1 MKKKTN
7 IGKMTSK
14 YICLIVQILI
24 KKKGVAKI
32 IAHIIFDISN
42 IKTYSLFNCVYCI
55 CRTYGKIHRLV
66 QIMHVHVINTSPQC
80 IFNA

>member
-24 KKKGVAKI
+24 KKGRSK
-32 IAHIIFDISN
+32 DNSTYN
-42 IKTYSLFNCVYCI
+42 I
-55 CRTYGKIHRLV
+55 
-66 QIMHVHVINTSPQC
+66 
-80 IFNA
+80 

>member
-42 IKTYSLFNCVYCI
+42 IKTYSLFNCVHCI

>member
-42 IKTYSLFNCVYCI
+42 IKTYSLFNCVYVGLMVRSI
-55 CRTYGKIHRLV
+55 D
-66 QIMHVHVINTSPQC
+66 
-80 IFNA
+80 

>member
-24 KKKGVAKI
+24 KKGVAKI

-42 IKTYSLFNCVYCI
+42 IKTYSLFNCIYVGLMVRSI
-55 CRTYGKIHRLV
+55 D
-66 QIMHVHVINTSPQC
+66 
-80 IFNA
+80 